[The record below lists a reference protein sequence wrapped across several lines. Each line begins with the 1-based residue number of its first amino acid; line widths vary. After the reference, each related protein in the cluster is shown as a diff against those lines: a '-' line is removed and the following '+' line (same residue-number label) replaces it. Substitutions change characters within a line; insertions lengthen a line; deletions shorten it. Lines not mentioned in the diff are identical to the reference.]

1 MDYIKK
7 STDVFDKIIIF
18 FRYDSDN
25 SDIIWTNWSSSGPT
39 WDNGPQAN
47 NEKNGEQF
55 CVAMFKDNIQ
65 HYDLYDPSTWYDEL
79 CSEKLMEVVCEMVD
93 NSYSTKSTTSTTT
106 TKSTT
111 TTTSSTTTTTT
122 STTATSPIPTTTT
135 LMSTDT
141 TTTTMTTTTT
151 TLKTAT
157 SPTTT
162 TPTRNSTTSSSA
174 LKKVLTT
181 PITLLTLI
189 SSILVV
195 G

>member
-25 SDIIWTNWSSSGPT
+25 SDITWTNWSSRGPK
-39 WDNGPQAN
+39 WDNGPQPN

-65 HYDLYDPSTWYDEL
+65 HYDLYDPSTWYDTL
-79 CSEKLMEVVCEMVD
+79 CSDKLMEVVCEMVD
-93 NSYSTKSTTSTTT
+93 NSYSTKSTTSTT
-106 TKSTT
+106 KSTS
-111 TTTSSTTTTTT
+111 TSSTTTTTTT

-135 LMSTDT
+135 LMSTD
-141 TTTTMTTTTT
+141 TTTMTTTTT

-162 TPTRNSTTSSSA
+162 TPTRNSTTTSSA
-174 LKKVLTT
+174 LKNVLTT